1 MDYDELLIK
10 YNDLQALNQAL
21 QVGVGYAAQTIS
33 EQTDLLEECRKQLLE
48 SQAKIEQLESR
59 GQDMPEAV

>member
-33 EQTDLLEECRKQLLE
+33 EQTDLLEEYRKQLLE
-48 SQAKIEQLESR
+48 SQAKITRLESG
-59 GQDMPEAV
+59 GQDMPC